1 MEFTSEQKKT
11 AIIAAGAAAGVAQ
24 VLILKKF
31 MDPTTPTL
39 MAQLGTFGKPSAL
52 IGIASGLGAILL
64 SVFVLKDNAYA
75 HALTAYGGSAL
86 VSGILAGAEGMI

>member
-1 MEFTSEQKKT
+1 MEFSSEQKKT

-24 VLILKKF
+24 TLVLKKF

-39 MAQLGTFGKPSAL
+39 MSQIGTFGKPSAF
-52 IGIASGLGAILL
+52 IGIAGGLGAILL
-64 SVFVLKDNAYA
+64 SVFVLKDHPYT

-86 VSGILAGAEGMI
+86 VSGILSGAEGMI